1 MPMLLKTTL
10 RTIKKSL
17 GRYLAIL
24 AIIALGVGFFAG
36 LRVTEKAM
44 LATADEY
51 INELNLYDFKL
62 ISTLGLTE
70 DDVKEFERLD
80 GIDVAVGSVSV
91 DAIALREDGSDA
103 VLHAHT
109 LFENIN
115 GVDLLYG
122 RLPQSD
128 NECVLDSR
136 YAGESEIGKTVILS
150 ENNSEETLN
159 SFAHGE
165 FTVVGIVDSSE
176 YINFQRGTTALS
188 GGTVSGFFYLL
199 PSGFATDYYTEI
211 YLSIP
216 TDAEIYSDEY
226 EDALDGV
233 RSTVETLLSERADIR
248 FESIYND
255 AKSELDDAKTT
266 LEEKKTELADAK
278 TALDSAR
285 AELDS
290 NWATLNEAKKQPAAA
305 LPEVQAQLAMQ
316 EAVLNEAEAEYTENL
331 ASYNEA
337 KATADEEIAKA
348 EAELADGYAEL
359 EALEEPTVYT
369 LDRSANFGYVGFEND
384 IAIVSGVA
392 RVFPIFFFLVAAL
405 VCITTMTRMVSE
417 QRTQNGVLKALGY
430 SSAAVAS
437 QYLIYA
443 GSASILGCV
452 VGFLL
457 GSKFMPL
464 VLWEVYKI
472 MYTIARPVAFVLDFG
487 LFALCTSLYLLCSLG
502 VTYAVCRRDLRESS
516 AQLMRP
522 KAPSAGKRVF
532 LEKIGFIWKPMKF
545 LHKVSVRNILR
556 YKKRMFMMIVGIGGC
571 MALLLTGFGIRDTIQ
586 PIVDH
591 QYGEI
596 NLYDA
601 SVSFLHHPTDEERD
615 TFEENISEFTE
626 ASVLLHSG
634 NTDIIFDGQ
643 TVSVSLIAYNED
655 MNDFIDLHEGDEPI
669 AWPTGEQAVINY
681 RIAELYG
688 ISVGDTL
695 TLRDKD
701 YKEMSVTVSGI
712 FDNYLY
718 DYVYIHSDTFE
729 EGFGYAPEMNTAYLN
744 FKDGADHYTSGAALL
759 SEENVASIML
769 TEEGK
774 ETVGSMLQSLDYI
787 VLIVL
792 VCAGALAFIVLYNL
806 TNITITERTRE
817 IATLKV
823 LGFYRHEQSSY
834 VFRENIILSILGAI
848 CGIPFGIALLNYTM
862 AQIQI
867 DNFYFGC
874 RLSGLSY
881 LWAFLLTL
889 LFTVIV
895 DAALT
900 AKLKRINMAEAMKA
914 IE

>member
-1 MPMLLKTTL
+1 M
-10 RTIKKSL
+10 SL
-17 GRYLAIL
+17 
-24 AIIALGVGFFAG
+24 ALS
-36 LRVTEKAM
+36 L
-44 LATADEY
+44 
-51 INELNLYDFKL
+51 
-62 ISTLGLTE
+62 
-70 DDVKEFERLD
+70 
-80 GIDVAVGSVSV
+80 
-91 DAIALREDGSDA
+91 
-103 VLHAHT
+103 
-109 LFENIN
+109 
-115 GVDLLYG
+115 
-122 RLPQSD
+122 
-128 NECVLDSR
+128 
-136 YAGESEIGKTVILS
+136 
-150 ENNSEETLN
+150 
-159 SFAHGE
+159 FAHP
-165 FTVVGIVDSSE
+165 
-176 YINFQRGTTALS
+176 RRL
-188 GGTVSGFFYLL
+188 
-199 PSGFATDYYTEI
+199 FA
-211 YLSIP
+211 
-216 TDAEIYSDEY
+216 
-226 EDALDGV
+226 
-233 RSTVETLLSERADIR
+233 
-248 FESIYND
+248 
-255 AKSELDDAKTT
+255 
-266 LEEKKTELADAK
+266 
-278 TALDSAR
+278 
-285 AELDS
+285 
-290 NWATLNEAKKQPAAA
+290 
-305 LPEVQAQLAMQ
+305 
-316 EAVLNEAEAEYTENL
+316 
-331 ASYNEA
+331 
-337 KATADEEIAKA
+337 
-348 EAELADGYAEL
+348 
-359 EALEEPTVYT
+359 
-369 LDRSANFGYVGFEND
+369 
-384 IAIVSGVA
+384 
-392 RVFPIFFFLVAAL
+392 
-405 VCITTMTRMVSE
+405 
-417 QRTQNGVLKALGY
+417 KALGY

-792 VCAGALAFIVLYNL
+792 VCAGALAIIVLYNL

-834 VFRENIILSILGAI
+834 VFRENIILSVLGAI